1 MTGDDFGT
9 QTGLF
14 MSPAMWRR
22 FLRPGFQAFIGLG
35 QRYGCKVAHHS
46 CGSIKPII
54 PDLIECGLD
63 ILNPIQPEARDMAGP
78 ELKRLFGDRLSFHG
92 SLSIQR
98 TLPFGTPE
106 QIRKEVRER
115 FEALGPGGGF
125 IFCTAHNIQAD
136 TPLSNVEALFEAY
149 RDIGRY

>member
-1 MTGDDFGT
+1 
-9 QTGLF
+9 
-14 MSPAMWRR
+14 
-22 FLRPGFQAFIGLG
+22 
-35 QRYGCKVAHHS
+35 
-46 CGSIKPII
+46 
-54 PDLIECGLD
+54 
-63 ILNPIQPEARDMAGP
+63 MAGP
-78 ELKRLFGDRLSFHG
+78 ELKRLFGQRLSFHG

-106 QIRKEVRER
+106 QVRNEVRER

-136 TPLSNVEALFEAY
+136 TPLSNVEALFAAY

>member
-1 MTGDDFGT
+1 
-9 QTGLF
+9 
-14 MSPAMWRR
+14 MSPAMWRQ
-22 FLRPGFQAFIGLG
+22 FLRPGFQAFTALG
-35 QRYGCKVAHHS
+35 KRYGYKVAHHS

-63 ILNPIQPEARDMAGP
+63 ILNPIQPEARDMGCSD
-78 ELKRLFGDRLSFHG
+78 LKRLFGDRLCFHG
-92 SLSIQR
+92 SLSIQH

-106 QIRKEVRER
+106 QIRHEVRDR

-136 TPLSNVEALFEAY
+136 TPVENVGVLLDAY
-149 RDIGRY
+149 REFGRRAGQSYGGVKGND